1 MEWNKKPDIL
11 LKKSRQVASDVL
23 EQHADEIDLSHFKRA
38 RVDALFLDFK
48 RWLYE
53 NVVDDSRTPMCRDA
67 QNDDVTLWVH
77 PSKEESGDD
86 EGDNDEGENV
96 EDGAELDLLE
106 NKSDEEEEGDDDDVS
121 AEVGAVENLHGK
133 NIGAE
138 ERLENHLEEVGIVSR

>member
-23 EQHADEIDLSHFKRA
+23 EQHADEIDLSNFKRA

-53 NVVDDSRTPMCRDA
+53 NVEDDSRTPMCRDA
-67 QNDDVTLWVH
+67 QNDDITLWVH

-121 AEVGAVENLHGK
+121 AEVGAVEDLHGK
-133 NIGAE
+133 NIGAK